1 MGHPGAITKW
11 SVLFYESRV
20 LLNGYT
26 ATIMILILIVVFSI
40 LFIVTHLGMSHGAI
54 RTNLVDKMGQW
65 PFRGLYS
72 LVSFLTLGTAGVLWW
87 QNRHLGPVL
96 WELNPWVE
104 RGIALVF
111 MFIAIEFITLSL
123 ANPSPASM
131 LPGNTEPRGI
141 LRITRHPMNM
151 GLALFGLA
159 HLLNNGTV
167 GDFAFFGSFFVV
179 GVAGPFHMDARL
191 KKARGEGFAEFCR
204 QTSVIPFV
212 AIARGRTKFRADEI
226 SFPLFLIGAIV
237 YVVLVVFHGRFFGAD
252 IF

>member
-1 MGHPGAITKW
+1 
-11 SVLFYESRV
+11 
-20 LLNGYT
+20 
-26 ATIMILILIVVFSI
+26 MILILIVVFSA
-40 LFIVTHLGMSHGAI
+40 LFVVTHIGMSHGAF
-54 RTNLVDKMGQW
+54 RENLVAKLGQW

-72 LVSFLTLGTAGVLWW
+72 VISFLTLGTAAVLWW
-87 QNRHLGPVL
+87 QNRHLGPVV

-104 RGIALVF
+104 RGIALVL
-111 MFIAIEFITLSL
+111 MLVAIEFMALSL

-131 LPGNTEPRGI
+131 LPGNNEPRGI

-159 HLLNNGTV
+159 HMLANGTV
-167 GDFAFFGSFFVV
+167 GDIAFFGAFVVV

-191 KKARGEGFAEFCR
+191 KKERGEGFAEFCR

-226 SFPLFLIGAIV
+226 SFPLFLIG
-237 YVVLVVFHGRFFGAD
+237 VVIFVALVIFHGKLFGAD

>member
-1 MGHPGAITKW
+1 
-11 SVLFYESRV
+11 
-20 LLNGYT
+20 
-26 ATIMILILIVVFSI
+26 MILILIVVFSA
-40 LFIVTHLGMSHGAI
+40 LFVVTHIGMSHGAF
-54 RTNLVDKMGQW
+54 RENLVAKLGQW

-72 LVSFLTLGTAGVLWW
+72 VISFLTLGTAAVLWW
-87 QNRHLGPVL
+87 QNRHLGPVV

-104 RGIALVF
+104 RGIALVL
-111 MFIAIEFITLSL
+111 MLVAIEFIALSL

-131 LPGNTEPRGI
+131 LPGNNEPRGI

-159 HLLNNGTV
+159 HMLANGTV
-167 GDFAFFGSFFVV
+167 GDIAFFGAFVVV

-191 KKARGEGFAEFCR
+191 KKERGEGFAEFCR

-226 SFPLFLIGAIV
+226 SFPLFLIG
-237 YVVLVVFHGRFFGAD
+237 VVIFVALVIFHGKLFGAD